1 MSWNNRTQLYFS
13 AFPNKDAVLAPPLDS
28 TNLVITGTN
37 LPAISGDRPSL
48 WNASATS
55 AIAGAAFNR
64 PFIPGTAADTLL
76 NSSPLRRLLANARL
90 PVLSVSPYVRI
101 FWLPHM
107 SARVRALR
115 QLHPGDL
122 RADAGFGQLGCYVT
136 TEIEVFSKRV
146 DQAHWTSAQNRVWR
160 LAVRGPSAFQ

>member
-1 MSWNNRTQLYFS
+1 MVLRRSLLAQYRRQSIKMSWNNRTQLYFS

-55 AIAGAAFNR
+55 AMRPMPPGRELSRLESSELSVNAGAAFNR

-107 SARVRALR
+107 SAR
-115 QLHPGDL
+115 
-122 RADAGFGQLGCYVT
+122 
-136 TEIEVFSKRV
+136 
-146 DQAHWTSAQNRVWR
+146 
-160 LAVRGPSAFQ
+160 